1 MTNQERV
8 LVAMSGGVDSSVAAH
23 LLLQAGYDCAGAT
36 MQMFSPE
43 ELGIQDDTA
52 SAATEWADAKSIAQK
67 LKIDFEV
74 INSNE
79 DFRRHVID
87 YFIHTY
93 KSGGTPNPC
102 VECNRY
108 LKFGK
113 LLDYAKQKGFD
124 KIATGHYARIQKNAN
139 GRFYV
144 SAAADASKDQ
154 TYVLWQLSQ
163 DQLAHTLMPLGEYK
177 KEDIREIAEKNGF
190 CNAHRRDSQDVCFI
204 PDGDYV
210 RFIQRMTGSDFPAGD
225 FVDLQGNRLGTHQG
239 AIRYTIGQ
247 RKGLGIAF
255 GKPTY
260 VCKKCMADNTVTLGD
275 NADLFSRELT
285 AHSINLMTVERLDAP
300 VRLLAKVRYNARSAI
315 ATVEQVDDD
324 CIRVLFDE
332 PQRAIC
338 QGQSVVLYDGNDLVG
353 GGIID

>member
-1 MTNQERV
+1 MTTNERI

-23 LLLQAGYDCAGAT
+23 LLLQKGYDCGGAT

-43 ELGIQDDTA
+43 EIGIRN
-52 SAATEWADAKSIAQK
+52 TEAVAFNEWSDARLIAKK
-67 LKIDFEV
+67 LNIGFEV
-74 INSNE
+74 IDSTD

-87 YFIHTY
+87 YFIQTY
-93 KSGGTPNPC
+93 LSGGTPNPC
-102 VECNRY
+102 VACNRY

-113 LLDYAKQKGFD
+113 LLEHAKATGYH
-124 KIATGHYARIQKNAN
+124 KIATGHYARIKQDAN
-139 GRFYV
+139 GRFRV
-144 SAAADASKDQ
+144 SAALDPSKDQ

-163 DQLAHTLMPLGEYK
+163 EQLSQTLMPLGEYH
-177 KEDIREIAEKNGF
+177 KEEIREIAEKNGF
-190 CNAHRRDSQDVCFI
+190 CNARRRDSQDICFI

-210 RFIQRMTGSDFPAGD
+210 GFIQRTTGAQFPVGD
-225 FVDLQGNRLGTHQG
+225 FVDLNGNRLGKHQG

-260 VCKKCMADNTVTLGD
+260 VCKKCMKDNTVTLGNND
-275 NADLFSRELT
+275 DLFSRDLT
-285 AHSINLMTVERLDAP
+285 AHAINLMTTDRFDTP
-300 VRLLAKVRYNARSAI
+300 VRLLAKVRYNAKPAI
-315 ATVEQVDDD
+315 ATVEQTDNDSL
-324 CIRVLFDE
+324 RVLFDE

-338 QGQSVVLYDGNDLVG
+338 PGQSVVLYDGDDLVG

>member
-43 ELGIQDDTA
+43 EIGTPPDLAGVTN
-52 SAATEWADAKSIAQK
+52 EWADAAMIAEK
-67 LKIDFEV
+67 LSIDFEV
-74 INSNE
+74 IASNA

-87 YFIHTY
+87 YFIQTY
-93 KSGGTPNPC
+93 ENGGTPNPC

-113 LLDYAKQKGFD
+113 FLDHAKQKGFD
-124 KIATGHYARIQKNAN
+124 KIATGHYARIQKNAG

-144 SAAADASKDQ
+144 SSAADASKDQ

-190 CNAHRRDSQDVCFI
+190 CNARRRDSQDVCFI

-210 RFIQRMTGSDFPAGD
+210 SFIQRMTGANFPTGD
-225 FVDLQGNRLGTHQG
+225 FVDLQGNRIGSHQG

-260 VCKKCMADNTVTLGD
+260 VCRKCMRDNTVTLGD

-285 AHSINLMTVERLDAP
+285 AHGINLMAVDRLDAP
-300 VRLLAKVRYNARSAI
+300 VRLLAKIRYNAKAAV
-315 ATVEQVDDD
+315 ATVEQTDEDT
-324 CIRVLFDE
+324 IRVLFDE

-338 QGQSVVLYDGNDLVG
+338 QGQSVVLYDGNDLIG